1 MGVAVKTIVSLMEFV
16 SLYSAHFGGANSS
29 VPIWLDD
36 VECVGT
42 ERSIVNCLHSNWTV
56 HDCHH
61 NEDAG
66 VACTSES
73 VRLCVCMCICMSVC
87 LSLKLCMSV
96 CVLVY
101 MYVCLLSV
109 CLYLY
114 ASVCVCVCV

>member
-1 MGVAVKTIVSLMEFV
+1 MEFV
-16 SLYSAHFGGANSS
+16 SLCSAHFGGANNS

-73 VRLCVCMCICMSVC
+73 VCLCVCMYKYVGLLVCRSLHVCICVPVYICVYVQYRSC
-87 LSLKLCMSV
+87 PSLQTNMCDMYLEKF
-96 CVLVY
+96 CV
-101 MYVCLLSV
+101 
-109 CLYLY
+109 
-114 ASVCVCVCV
+114 

>member
-1 MGVAVKTIVSLMEFV
+1 MINIGYF
-16 SLYSAHFGGANSS
+16 LYSAHFGAANDS

-42 ERSIVNCLHSNWTV
+42 ERSIVNCFHGNWTV

-73 VRLCVCMCICMSVC
+73 ILLC
-87 LSLKLCMSV
+87 
-96 CVLVY
+96 
-101 MYVCLLSV
+101 
-109 CLYLY
+109 
-114 ASVCVCVCV
+114 VCVCVCVCVSVCLCLCLHLSVCLSVSVLCHFNHDVIVVTRLYSG